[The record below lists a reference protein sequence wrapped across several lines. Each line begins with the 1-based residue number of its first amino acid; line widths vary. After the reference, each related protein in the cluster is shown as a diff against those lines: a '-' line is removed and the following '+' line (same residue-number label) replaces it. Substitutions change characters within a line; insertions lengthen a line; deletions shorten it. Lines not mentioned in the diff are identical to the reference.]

1 MFQIKKGVLLVAVVI
16 VVSAFA
22 YYEYA
27 VKILQIN
34 KSDDV
39 VPVVVTPLTQ
49 EKKVSAVAT
58 YMATEDK
65 EDSLRFVVTVDTNGI
80 ITDLA
85 TLDAKTGQ
93 VPEKK
98 VSFNEQVSVMIKGK
112 KLSELTAIDNVAKS
126 SLTTKAFNGVIDE
139 LKAQL

>member
-80 ITDLA
+80 ITNLA